1 MTPIPAFEM
10 GVWNAWILMLP
21 VMLTIPFYL
30 LIGKRR
36 GPSPPRELNASKIEK
51 TITFSLTSL
60 DFLAMIYSVFLPL
73 KLWTPWFYVGFPVA
87 LLGIIGIIM
96 GSVNWATTPPDA
108 PVAGGLYHYTR
119 HPFYIAYVLILL
131 GVGIATASWL
141 FLLYCVVY
149 VVGISSYVH
158 TEEEGC
164 LEKYGNTYREYMNRT
179 PRWIGIPRRREWR
192 KGEVDVGE
200 QEQAG
205 PGRITASRVVHWV
218 LLLAALSV
226 TVGLLVIWVL
236 PQWQESEEEPVVS
249 QPSAQVVPTTMWI
262 NLYSPASLLD
272 GNPLPVGAVIT
283 AYDPGGILCGEF
295 TVVRPGQYGLMPV
308 YADDATTTWDEGA
321 VPGENIS
328 LRINGFP
335 ARTIPAEI
343 RWTSLGDLLRVDLV
357 ATTPPSHPQG

>member
-1 MTPIPAFEM
+1 M
-10 GVWNAWILMLP
+10 
-21 VMLTIPFYL
+21 
-30 LIGKRR
+30 
-36 GPSPPRELNASKIEK
+36 
-51 TITFSLTSL
+51 
-60 DFLAMIYSVFLPL
+60 
-73 KLWTPWFYVGFPVA
+73 
-87 LLGIIGIIM
+87 
-96 GSVNWATTPPDA
+96 
-108 PVAGGLYHYTR
+108 
-119 HPFYIAYVLILL
+119 
-131 GVGIATASWL
+131 
-141 FLLYCVVY
+141 
-149 VVGISSYVH
+149 
-158 TEEEGC
+158 
-164 LEKYGNTYREYMNRT
+164 
-179 PRWIGIPRRREWR
+179 
-192 KGEVDVGE
+192 GE